1 MNVNKRDLMRSEL
14 IGLEVEVLP
23 NPGCGHVHGFVVDET
38 KNTFVLRHDDREITV
53 PKANNQFM
61 FTQQGVKVLI
71 QGSEIQHRPEDR
83 IKKIR

>member
-1 MNVNKRDLMRSEL
+1 MRSEL

-23 NPGCGHVHGFVVDET
+23 NTGCGNICGTIVDET
-38 KNTFVLRHDDREITV
+38 KNTFVLRHDDREIIV
-53 PKANNQFM
+53 AKANNQFM

-71 QGSEIQHRPEDR
+71 RGSEIQHRPEDR